1 MRVAIIILLIV
12 LNSCQKIKYYED
24 KELEVF
30 APQKIV
36 HRGGESQFH
45 LENTLDGIKR
55 SLREFDGVEVDVQ
68 MSKDESIWLS
78 HSVDVYQCKT
88 KLNCFPEMKDSDIR
102 AVLSCNGVDF
112 SYTNLEDVFKFMK
125 DSFPNKP
132 ICIDMKGWVPC
143 SVNSVDIE
151 GMLRREG
158 ELIVILAQK
167 YGLAKNLLFETE
179 TTSVLD
185 YLNSKKS
192 GAGIYLT
199 SYGDFERAVLIALK
213 QKYSGISF
221 KTNIGEKLSE
231 DKIDLLHRKGLKI
244 IVWNL
249 LSSDEIAYYES
260 IGVDYIQFD
269 L

>member
-1 MRVAIIILLIV
+1 MRVAIIILLLL
-12 LNSCQKIKYYED
+12 LNSCKKINYYED
-24 KELEVF
+24 KGVALF

-45 LENTLDGIKR
+45 LENTLEGVKR

-68 MSKDESIWLS
+68 ISKSESIWLS
-78 HSVDVYQCKT
+78 HSSDVYQCSA
-88 KLNCFPEMKDSDIR
+88 KLKCFPETLDSEIK
-102 AVLSCNGVDF
+102 AILNCNGTEF

-125 DSFPNKP
+125 DSFPLKP

-158 ELIVILAQK
+158 ELIIILAQK
-167 YGLAKNLLFETE
+167 YGLAQNLLFETE

-185 YLNSKKS
+185 YLHSKKS

-213 QKYSGISF
+213 QNYSGISF
-221 KTNIGEKLSE
+221 KTNIGEKLSK

-249 LSSDEIAYYES
+249 LNKDEIAYYES